1 VSLRVT
7 RIRIAILLFNLAEKM
22 KQPINN
28 TALTWYIS
36 TNEIV
41 TDG

>member
-1 VSLRVT
+1 VSSRVT
-7 RIRIAILLFNLAEKM
+7 RIRIAILLFNLVEKM

-28 TALTWYIS
+28 TALAWYIS